1 MKYAALSHK
10 GNARKKNE
18 DSYYIPDGKGPD
30 NLAIVADG
38 MGGYHGGEVA
48 SAMSVEVVC
57 NYIAAN
63 KPDAGNSRNRAKVII
78 DAIKAANSAV
88 YDYAATNEF
97 LYGMGTTMVLLYVVE
112 NTAMIANIGDSRGYL
127 VRAKK
132 IRQITTDHSLVQ
144 ELVEQGRLSAAE
156 ARNHPHKNIITRAI
170 GSGDQSRADIYEL
183 TLQPDDVILLC
194 SDGLNDCITD
204 EDILHAVNS
213 NDTIND
219 AATELVA
226 KALAD
231 GGRDDVTVVIAHAGG
246 REAHR

>member
-10 GNARKKNE
+10 GNARKNNE
-18 DSYYIPDGKGPD
+18 DSFYIPDGKGPE

-38 MGGYHGGEVA
+38 MGGYRGGEVA
-48 SAMSVEVVC
+48 SALSIETVR

-63 KPDAGNSRNRAKVII
+63 HDNSIQAKTKTII

-97 LYGMGTTMVLLYVVE
+97 LYGMGTTMVLLYVLE
-112 NTAMIANIGDSRGYL
+112 NTALIANIGDSRGYL
-127 VRAKK
+127 VRGNR

-144 ELVEQGRLSAAE
+144 ELVEQGRISPAE

-170 GSGDQSRADIYEL
+170 GSGDQSRAEIYEV
-183 TLQPDDVILLC
+183 TLRPGDVILFC
-194 SDGLNDCITD
+194 TDGLSDCVYD
-204 EDILHAVNS
+204 DDLLHAIVS
-213 NDTIND
+213 NDSIQD

-231 GGRDDVTVVIAHAGG
+231 GGRDDITVVIAQAEE
-246 REAHR
+246 EAHSE